1 MKQIRWDTLL
11 TPLIGIVLGIYLVA
25 RPGSATTVLCSL
37 IGWLVLVAGVA
48 GIINAVSFQH
58 ATMLESPLLP
68 FSVVS
73 AVIGL
78 FIVTR
83 PSILAEIVSLIL
95 CVFLLIEGASGLQR
109 AFQRRNWGDR
119 LWVVPLVVGLL
130 SLLVGLW
137 MLFAPLASTFLMMR
151 VVGVAL
157 IVSSAV
163 NLLASLIG
171 QR

>member
-1 MKQIRWDTLL
+1 MV
-11 TPLIGIVLGIYLVA
+11 G
-25 RPGSATTVLCSL
+25 
-37 IGWLVLVAGVA
+37 
-48 GIINAVSFQH
+48 
-58 ATMLESPLLP
+58 
-68 FSVVS
+68 

>member
-25 RPGSATTVLCSL
+25 RPGSATAALCSL

-68 FSVVS
+68 FSVVG

-119 LWVVPLVVGLL
+119 LWVVPLVVGL
-130 SLLVGLW
+130 W

>member
-25 RPGSATTVLCSL
+25 RPGSATTALCSL

-48 GIINAVSFQH
+48 GIQH

-68 FSVVS
+68 FSVVG